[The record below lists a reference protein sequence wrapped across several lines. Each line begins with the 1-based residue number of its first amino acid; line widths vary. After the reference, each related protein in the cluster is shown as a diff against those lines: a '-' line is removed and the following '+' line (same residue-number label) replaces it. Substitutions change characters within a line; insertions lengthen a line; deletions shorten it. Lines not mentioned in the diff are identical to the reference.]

1 METTGVVRRIDDLG
15 RIVIPKEIRR
25 TLRIKEGSSLEIFVE
40 NDMVALKKY
49 SSMNSL
55 NDFAELF
62 ADSIS
67 QSLRCNVVITDTD
80 SVVACAGLPKKEYI
94 GAHISEYLEECLENR
109 GSIVEKEL
117 SKLEI
122 IEGNIVN
129 ASYVINTIVSNGD
142 AVGLILILVDNKEVS
157 DIESKMA
164 LIASQFLGK
173 HIEE

>member
-55 NDFAELF
+55 NDFAELYV
-62 ADSIS
+62 DSIS
-67 QSLRCNVVITDTD
+67 QSLGCIVVITDTD

-94 GAHISEYLEECLENR
+94 GSHISEYLESCLTNR
-109 GSIVEKEL
+109 NSVVEKEI
-117 SKLEI
+117 SELEI
-122 IEGNIVN
+122 IEDNFIK

-142 AVGLILILVDNKEVS
+142 AVGLILVLLENKEIS
-157 DIESKMA
+157 ELECKTA

>member
-40 NDMVALKKY
+40 KDMVALKKY
-49 SSMNSL
+49 SSMNNLS
-55 NDFAELF
+55 DFAELY

-67 QSLRCNVVITDTD
+67 QSLGSSVIITDNDT
-80 SVVACAGLPKKEYI
+80 VIACAGLPKKEYI
-94 GAHISEYLEECLENR
+94 GLHISEYLEQCIAERNVVVEDDI
-109 GSIVEKEL
+109 SSIEIVENKQ
-117 SKLEI
+117 
-122 IEGNIVN
+122 IE
-129 ASYVINTIVSNGD
+129 ASYVIHVIVSNGD
-142 AVGLILILVDNKEVS
+142 TIGLILILSENKKIGDLEN
-157 DIESKMA
+157 KTA